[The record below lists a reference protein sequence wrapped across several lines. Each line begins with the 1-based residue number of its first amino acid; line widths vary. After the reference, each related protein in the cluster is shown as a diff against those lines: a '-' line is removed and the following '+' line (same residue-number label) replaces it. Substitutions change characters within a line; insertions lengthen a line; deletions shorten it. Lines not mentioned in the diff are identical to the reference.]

1 MKGIRS
7 AIVIF
12 IIVFQVLII
21 CDVSGNDA
29 DFKGWGRFS
38 NSGDAK
44 KLLSWARCLMDEI
57 LDGSQCRT
65 RPDIALPPYY
75 GQYGLFVTLMKN
87 NRVRG
92 CFGAFSHRSHDF
104 EATLRDYLAGALKR
118 DTRYRPIERSEA
130 ADTRI
135 IITVAGEQYSVD
147 DIYAI
152 DTSRYGV
159 VITTDNSERIIFV
172 PSEIKNIDFLKR
184 RLSGQEIQQI
194 AVFRA
199 ITIREDR

>member
-1 MKGIRS
+1 MKGIRFV
-7 AIVIF
+7 IVIF
-12 IIVFQVLII
+12 IIVFQTLII
-21 CDVSGNDA
+21 CDASGNDA
-29 DFKGWGRFS
+29 DFKEWGRFS

-44 KLLSWARCLMDEI
+44 KLLSWVRCRMDEI
-57 LDGSQCRT
+57 LGGSQCLT
-65 RPDIALPPYY
+65 KLDITVPPYY

-87 NRVRG
+87 NKVRG

-104 EATLRDYLAGALKR
+104 EATLRDYLTGALKR
-118 DTRYRPIERSEA
+118 DARYCPIERSEA

-152 DTSRYGV
+152 DTSMYGV
-159 VITTDNSERIIFV
+159 VITTENSERIIFV
-172 PSEIKNIDFLKR
+172 PSEIRSIDFLKR
-184 RLSGQEIQQI
+184 RFSGQEIQQI